1 MGHMQIN
8 DIGMEPIGDHLRGV
22 RVLRLGYCVQISDEG
37 LTHLAGESHQS
48 FINFC
53 FRRAE
58 SSLGAQTHATSC
70 GELGMWQVDSPC
82 LL

>member
-37 LTHLAGESHQS
+37 LAHLAGEIDTAAMQRSML
-48 FINFC
+48 IVTC
-53 FRRAE
+53 W
-58 SSLGAQTHATSC
+58 TSAW
-70 GELGMWQVDSPC
+70 GYR
-82 LL
+82 